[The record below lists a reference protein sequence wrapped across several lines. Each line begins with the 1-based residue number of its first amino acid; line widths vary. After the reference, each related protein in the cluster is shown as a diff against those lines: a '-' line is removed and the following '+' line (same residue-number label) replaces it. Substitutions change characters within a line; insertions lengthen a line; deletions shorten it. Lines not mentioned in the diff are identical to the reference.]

1 LNKQIIE
8 KAAETLYNEAV
19 DALRRL
25 VNINSFSG
33 NSDGLDNAARL
44 IQDIAEHLNLPIVPV
59 RPTAEFKNRYHLIYD
74 GGPSNGRPFF
84 GILGH
89 FDTVH
94 RPDSHF
100 NSFQETAGRFYGP
113 GIFDM
118 KSGIIAAL
126 YALFIIKKSIGRNYL
141 PVKIIF
147 NCDEETGS
155 KSSRQL
161 IEREMEGASG
171 VFVFEGRNDRDHA
184 VVTARE
190 GILMG
195 SMAVKGVAAHCGLD
209 PQKGASA
216 IVEAAHKIIALD
228 RLTDHSS
235 GTVVTTGKINGGQ
248 VANQIPDLCCSD
260 IDIRLQ
266 TSEQETRIRAKVAE
280 IMSATTVMGTSATY
294 DLVCARPPF
303 SKTQRTQALL
313 NQYLQAAAE
322 FNLKLCDRSS
332 GGGSDANFTAAMGI
346 PTLDSLGPEGRG
358 AHTDHEYII
367 ERSLHDSIKVFA
379 LFLAYL
385 IEQ

>member
-1 LNKQIIE
+1 
-8 KAAETLYNEAV
+8 
-19 DALRRL
+19 
-25 VNINSFSG
+25 
-33 NSDGLDNAARL
+33 
-44 IQDIAEHLNLPIVPV
+44 
-59 RPTAEFKNRYHLIYD
+59 
-74 GGPSNGRPFF
+74 
-84 GILGH
+84 
-89 FDTVH
+89 
-94 RPDSHF
+94 
-100 NSFQETAGRFYGP
+100 
-113 GIFDM
+113 
-118 KSGIIAAL
+118 
-126 YALFIIKKSIGRNYL
+126 
-141 PVKIIF
+141 
-147 NCDEETGS
+147 
-155 KSSRQL
+155 
-161 IEREMEGASG
+161 
-171 VFVFEGRNDRDHA
+171 
-184 VVTARE
+184 
-190 GILMG
+190 
-195 SMAVKGVAAHCGLD
+195 
-209 PQKGASA
+209 
-216 IVEAAHKIIALD
+216 LD

-260 IDIRLQ
+260 IDIRFQ